1 MIITNTHTGEVFE
14 LDEPQLLAVDHLYY
28 NPRAA
33 LFLEMSLSKTISTL
47 LYLYDMVYREAA
59 ISKILIVAPKN
70 VAKLTWPDEIEK
82 WQEVSDFRYSAIYG
96 TPKQR
101 DAALSKDA
109 DMYFIGVD
117 NLDWLLD
124 KYIYQP
130 RSKTGVTKYP
140 WQGSIPFD
148 AIVIDESSLF
158 KNWGSGRY
166 KKLSRALTLSNV
178 PYRILLSGTPSPNG
192 EKDLFAQIKLL
203 DDGERLGSE
212 VGPYLTK
219 YFDMKGNGMIIY
231 EYRLKPGAKKE
242 IARKISD
249 IVLSGQAKD
258 FDIALP
264 ELVIDDIELTLD
276 DFDRE
281 TYDTLAREFVLD
293 FLDASSVTVKT
304 PADLINKLL
313 QISTGAIY
321 EDAEEGKARVWHEL
335 NTLKMDALEALV
347 NKYKAENFLVV
358 YQFRHELDRILERFP
373 HAVALPKGA
382 KIKQVFRDWNE
393 GKIKMLV
400 IHPASAGHGL
410 NLQFGGRRMVWTS
423 PTWNLEHWLQTL
435 ARLRR
440 RGGFSKVIAHRLLV
454 KGTEDMRV
462 KRRVLGKEKDQDF
475 LMSEI
480 KHYKN
485 LYNG

>member
-1 MIITNTHTGEVFE
+1 M
-14 LDEPQLLAVDHLYY
+14 
-28 NPRAA
+28 
-33 LFLEMSLSKTISTL
+33 LS
-47 LYLYDMVYREAA
+47 D
-59 ISKILIVAPKN
+59 
-70 VAKLTWPDEIEK
+70 
-82 WQEVSDFRYSAIYG
+82 
-96 TPKQR
+96 
-101 DAALSKDA
+101 
-109 DMYFIGVD
+109 
-117 NLDWLLD
+117 
-124 KYIYQP
+124 
-130 RSKTGVTKYP
+130 
-140 WQGSIPFD
+140 
-148 AIVIDESSLF
+148 
-158 KNWGSGRY
+158 
-166 KKLSRALTLSNV
+166 V

-203 DDGERLGSE
+203 DDGERLGKE
-212 VGPYLTK
+212 VGPYITK
-219 YFDMKGNGMIIY
+219 YFDIKGNGMIVY
-231 EYRLKPGAKKE
+231 EYKLKPGAKKE

-264 ELVIDDIELTLD
+264 DLVIDDIELTLD
-276 DFDRE
+276 AFDRE
-281 TYDTLAREFVLD
+281 TYDTLAREYILD
-293 FLDASSVTVKT
+293 FLDNTSVTVKT

-321 EDAEEGKARVWHEL
+321 EDAEEGEAKVWHEL
-335 NTLKMDALEALV
+335 NTLKMDALEELV

-358 YQFRHELDRILERFP
+358 YQFRHELERILSRFP
-373 HAVALPKGA
+373 QAVALPKGA

-440 RGGFSKVIAHRLLV
+440 RGGFNKVIAHRLLA

-462 KRRVLGKEKDQDF
+462 KRRVMGKEKDQDF
-475 LMSEI
+475 LMQEI
-480 KHYKN
+480 KYYKTK
-485 LYNG
+485 YHG